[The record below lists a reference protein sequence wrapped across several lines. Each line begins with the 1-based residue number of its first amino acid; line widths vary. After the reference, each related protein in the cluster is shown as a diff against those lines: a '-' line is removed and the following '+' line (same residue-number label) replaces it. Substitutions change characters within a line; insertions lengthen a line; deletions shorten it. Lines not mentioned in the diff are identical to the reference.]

1 MDLRVAGI
9 GAGRRAQAHY
19 RALAQVEGAEVAAI
33 CDVDEGRA
41 QEAAAPFGAETYSD
55 YRDMLD
61 TEQPDAVYVITP
73 PNLHAEQVEY
83 AATQKAAIFVE
94 KPVALSVLDARRIR
108 MAVEQGGVLCCVG
121 YQHRYGSLAS
131 RARELMAG
139 RELGMT
145 RIWWYQGVPKV
156 PWNLDSAQG
165 GGQIVEQAT
174 HLLDLCR
181 LFGGEVNE
189 VYAQF
194 GRSAWKE
201 DESFQNWDVYSG
213 VFVYKTCAVG
223 SVATTYALFFGLPQS
238 SGLDIVSEEMLLRF
252 TGRGLEQITP
262 HGTEFHDPEEPS
274 SEVRMAQAFLQ
285 AVDANDPALIQTPL
299 DDALKTLALTL
310 AFNRST
316 TENRAVAPAEIEAE
330 IFA

>member
-1 MDLRVAGI
+1 MKLRVVGI

-19 RALAQVEGAEVAAI
+19 RALQEVENADVVAV
-33 CDVDEGRA
+33 CDVDAERA
-41 QEAAAPFGAETYSD
+41 QEAAAPFGAETYAD

-61 TEQPDAVYVITP
+61 TEQPDAVYIVTP

-108 MAVEQGGVLCCVG
+108 MAVEQGRVLCCVG

-131 RARELMAG
+131 RARELLAG
-139 RELGMT
+139 RELGLT

-156 PWNLDSAQG
+156 PWNLDSSQG

-181 LFGGEVNE
+181 LFGGEVDE

-194 GRSAWKE
+194 GRSAWKD
-201 DESFQNWDVYSG
+201 DETFQNWDVYSG
-213 VFVYKTCAVG
+213 VFAFKTGAVG

-238 SGLDIVSEEMLLRF
+238 SGLDLVSEEQLLRF
-252 TGRGLEQITP
+252 SGRDLQQITP
-262 HGTEFHDPEEPS
+262 RGTEVHAPEEPS
-274 SEVRMAQAFLQ
+274 SEVRMARAFLA
-285 AVDANDPALIQTPL
+285 AVEEDDHSLIQSPL

-316 TENRAVAPAEIEAE
+316 DENRPVSPAEIEEE

>member
-1 MDLRVAGI
+1 MNLRVAGI

-19 RALAQVEGAEVAAI
+19 RALAQVENAEVVAI
-33 CDVDEGRA
+33 CDVDDARA
-41 QEAAAPFGAETYSD
+41 QEAAAPFGAETYAD

-121 YQHRYGSLAS
+121 YQHRYSSLAR
-131 RARELMAG
+131 RARELLTG

-181 LFGGEVNE
+181 LFGGEVDE

-213 VFVYKTCAVG
+213 VFIYKTRAVG

-252 TGRGLEQITP
+252 SGTGLEQITP
-262 HGTEFHDPEEPS
+262 HGTEVHAPEEPS
-274 SEVRMAQAFLQ
+274 SEVRMAESFLQ
-285 AVDANDPALIQTPL
+285 AVDADDPALLQTPL

-310 AFNRST
+310 AFNRSSA
-316 TENRAVAPAEIEAE
+316 ESRAVAPEEIEAE

>member
-19 RALAQVEGAEVAAI
+19 RALQQVENAEVAAI
-33 CDVDEGRA
+33 CDVDEARA
-41 QEAAAPFGAETYSD
+41 EEAAAPFGAQTYTD

-61 TEQPDAVYVITP
+61 AEQPDAVYVITP

-94 KPVALSVLDARRIR
+94 KPVALTVLDARRIR
-108 MAVEQGGVLCCVG
+108 MAVEQGGVLCCAG
-121 YQHRYGSLAS
+121 YQHRYGSLAR
-131 RARELMAG
+131 RARELLAG
-139 RELGMT
+139 RELGLA
-145 RIWWYQGVPKV
+145 RSWWYQGVPKV

-181 LFGGEVNE
+181 VFGGEVDE

-194 GRSAWKE
+194 GRSAWKD

-213 VFVYKTCAVG
+213 VFAFKTGAVG
-223 SVATTYALFFGLPQS
+223 SAATTYALFFGLPQS
-238 SGLDIVSEEMLLRF
+238 SGLDLVSEEMLLRF
-252 TGRGLEQITP
+252 TQGELQQITP
-262 HGTEFHDPEEPS
+262 RGTEAHKAEPPS
-274 SEVRMAQAFLQ
+274 AEARMARAFLD
-285 AVDANDPALIQTPL
+285 AVDKDDPALIQSPL

-310 AFNRST
+310 AFNRSAA
-316 TENRAVAPAEIEAE
+316 EGRAVSPAEIEEE

>member
-19 RALAQVEGAEVAAI
+19 RALAEVEDAEVVAI
-33 CDVDEGRA
+33 CDVDAERA
-41 QEAAAPFGAETYSD
+41 QAAAEPFGADTYAD

-61 TEQPDAVYVITP
+61 TEQPDAVYIVTP

-121 YQHRYGSLAS
+121 YQHRYGNVAA
-131 RARELMAG
+131 RARELLAG
-139 RELGMT
+139 RELGLA

-181 LFGGEVNE
+181 LFGGEVDE

-194 GRSAWKE
+194 GRSAWK
-201 DESFQNWDVYSG
+201 DDTSFQNWDVYSG
-213 VFVYKTCAVG
+213 AFAFKTGAVG

-238 SGLDIVSEEMLLRF
+238 SGLDLVSEEQLLRF
-252 TGRGLEQITP
+252 SGRDLQQITP
-262 HGTEFHDPEEPS
+262 QGTEVHPVEEPS

-285 AVDANDPALIQTPL
+285 AVDEDDPSLLRSSL

-316 TENRAVAPAEIEAE
+316 AESRPVTPAEIEDE

>member
-19 RALAQVEGAEVAAI
+19 RALAQLEGAEVAAI

-121 YQHRYGSLAS
+121 YQHRYGNLAA
-131 RARELMAG
+131 RARELLAG
-139 RELGMT
+139 RELGLT

-156 PWNLDSAQG
+156 PWNLDFAQG

-181 LFGGEVNE
+181 LFGGEVDE

-238 SGLDIVSEEMLLRF
+238 SGLDLVSEEMLLRF
-252 TGRGLEQITP
+252 TGGELQQITP
-262 HGTEFHDPEEPS
+262 RGTEAYAAEEPS

-285 AVDANDPALIQTPL
+285 AVDADDPSLLRSSL
-299 DDALKTLALTL
+299 DDGLKTLALTL

-316 TENRAVAPAEIEAE
+316 AENRAVAPAEIEAE

>member
-1 MDLRVAGI
+1 MNLRVAGI

-19 RALAQVEGAEVAAI
+19 RALQEVENAEVIAI
-33 CDVDEGRA
+33 CDLDEARA
-41 QEAAAPFGAETYSD
+41 REAATPFGAETYAD

-61 TEQPDAVYVITP
+61 TEQPDAVYIITP

-121 YQHRYGSLAS
+121 YQQRYGSLVT
-131 RARELMAG
+131 RARELLAG
-139 RELGMT
+139 RELGLA

-181 LFGGEVNE
+181 LFGGEVDE

-194 GRSAWKE
+194 GRSAWKD

-213 VFVYKTCAVG
+213 VPLPSRQAQSAAWLPRMRFSSACRRVQGSISLARRCCCALRRENSRRLGRMGPRRIRPKV
-223 SVATTYALFFGLPQS
+223 LPLKC
-238 SGLDIVSEEMLLRF
+238 GWR
-252 TGRGLEQITP
+252 GR
-262 HGTEFHDPEEPS
+262 S
-274 SEVRMAQAFLQ
+274 
-285 AVDANDPALIQTPL
+285 
-299 DDALKTLALTL
+299 
-310 AFNRST
+310 
-316 TENRAVAPAEIEAE
+316 
-330 IFA
+330 

>member
-1 MDLRVAGI
+1 MKLRVAGI

-19 RALAQVEGAEVAAI
+19 RALAQVENAEVAAI
-33 CDVDEGRA
+33 CDVDEERA
-41 QEAAAPFGAETYSD
+41 QAAAAPFSAETYAD

-61 TEQPDAVYVITP
+61 AEQPDAVYIITP

-94 KPVALSVLDARRIR
+94 KPVALTVLDARRIR

-121 YQHRYGSLAS
+121 YQQRYTSLIE
-131 RARELMAG
+131 RARSLLAD
-139 RELGMT
+139 RDLGMA

-156 PWNLDSAQG
+156 PWNLDAAQG

-174 HLLDLCR
+174 HLFDLCR
-181 LFGGEVNE
+181 LLGGEIDH

-194 GRSAWKE
+194 GRRAWQ
-201 DESFQNWDVYSG
+201 DDADFQNWDVYSG
-213 VFVYKTCAVG
+213 TFAFASGAVG

-238 SGLDIVSEEMLLRF
+238 SGLDFVSEELLLRF
-252 TGRGLEQITP
+252 SGGGLQHITP
-262 HGTEFHDPEEPS
+262 DGTESLTAEEPS
-274 SEVRMAQAFLQ
+274 PEVRMAAAFLH
-285 AVDANDPALIQTPL
+285 AVETDNPVLLRSPL

-310 AFNRST
+310 SFNRAAEHGRTVS
-316 TENRAVAPAEIEAE
+316 PAEIEKE

>member
-33 CDVDEGRA
+33 CDVDQERA

-61 TEQPDAVYVITP
+61 AEQPDAVYIITP

-108 MAVEQGGVLCCVG
+108 LAVEQGGVLCCVG
-121 YQHRYGSLAS
+121 YQHRYGNPVA
-131 RARELMAG
+131 RARELLAG
-139 RELGMT
+139 RELGLT

-181 LFGGEVNE
+181 LFGGEVSE

-213 VFVYKTCAVG
+213 AFVYKTCAVG

-238 SGLDIVSEEMLLRF
+238 SGLDIVSEEQLLRF
-252 TGRGLEQITP
+252 TGGELQQITP
-262 HGTEFHDPEEPS
+262 HGTEVHPVEEPS

-285 AVDANDPALIQTPL
+285 AVDEDDPSLIRSSL

-316 TENRAVAPAEIEAE
+316 AENRAVAPEEIEAE

>member
-1 MDLRVAGI
+1 MKLRVAGI

-19 RALAQVEGAEVAAI
+19 RALQEVENAEVVAI
-33 CDVDEGRA
+33 CDLDEARA
-41 QEAAAPFGAETYSD
+41 REAAAPFGAETFTD

-61 TEQPDAVYVITP
+61 TEQPDAVYIITP

-94 KPVALSVLDARRIR
+94 KPVALTVLDARRIR
-108 MAVEQGGVLCCVG
+108 MAVEQGRVLCCVG
-121 YQHRYGSLAS
+121 YQHRYGSLVT
-131 RARELMAG
+131 RAREILAG
-139 RELGMT
+139 RELGLA

-181 LFGGEVNE
+181 LFGGEVDE

-194 GRSAWKE
+194 GRSAWR
-201 DESFQNWDVYSG
+201 DDANFQNWDVYSG
-213 VFVYKTCAVG
+213 TFAFKTGAVG

-238 SGLDIVSEEMLLRF
+238 SGLDLVSEEMLLRF
-252 TGRGLEQITP
+252 AQEELQEIRP
-262 HGTEFHDPEEPS
+262 NGTEAHGAESPS
-274 SEVRMAQAFLQ
+274 AEVRMARAFLE
-285 AVDANDPALIQTPL
+285 AVEADDSSLIRSPL
-299 DDALKTLALTL
+299 DEALKTLALTF
-310 AFNRST
+310 AFNRSAA
-316 TENRAVAPAEIEAE
+316 EGRAVTPAEIEAE

>member
-1 MDLRVAGI
+1 MRLRVAGI

-19 RALAQVEGAEVAAI
+19 RALAQIEGAEVAAI
-33 CDVDEGRA
+33 CDVDAGRA
-41 QEAAAPFGAETYSD
+41 QEAAAPFGAETYTD

-61 TEQPDAVYVITP
+61 IEQPDAVYVITP

-121 YQHRYGSLAS
+121 YQHRYSSLVS
-131 RARELMAG
+131 RARELLAG
-139 RELGMT
+139 RELGLA

-156 PWNLDSAQG
+156 PWNLDSDQG

-181 LFGGEVNE
+181 LFGGEVDE

-194 GRSAWKE
+194 GRSAWKD

-213 VFVYKTCAVG
+213 VFVFKTGAVG

-252 TGRGLEQITP
+252 SGGELQQITP
-262 HGTEFHDPEEPS
+262 HGTEAHAAEDPS
-274 SEVRMAQAFLQ
+274 SEVRMAQAFLR
-285 AVDANDPALIQTPL
+285 AVDEDAPSQLLTSF

-316 TENRAVAPAEIEAE
+316 AENRAVAPAEIEAE

>member
-19 RALAQVEGAEVAAI
+19 RALAQVDNAEVVAI
-33 CDVDEGRA
+33 CDVDAERA
-41 QEAAAPFGAETYSD
+41 QEAAAPFGADTYAD
-55 YRDMLD
+55 FRDMLD
-61 TEQPDAVYVITP
+61 TEQPDAVYIVTP
-73 PNLHAEQVEY
+73 PNLHVEQVEY

-121 YQHRYGSLAS
+121 YQHRYGSMAS
-131 RARELMAG
+131 RARELLAG
-139 RELGMT
+139 RELGLA

-181 LFGGEVNE
+181 LFGGEVDE

-194 GRSAWKE
+194 GRSAWKD

-213 VFVYKTCAVG
+213 VFAFKTGAVG

-238 SGLDIVSEEMLLRF
+238 SGLDLVSEEQLLRF
-252 TGRGLEQITP
+252 SGRDLQQITP
-262 HGTEFHDPEEPS
+262 SGTEVHAPEEPS
-274 SEVRMAQAFLQ
+274 SEERMARAFLA
-285 AVDANDPALIQTPL
+285 AVEEGDDSLIRSPL

-316 TENRAVAPAEIEAE
+316 AESRPVAPAEIEEE

>member
-1 MDLRVAGI
+1 MKLRVAGI

-19 RALAQVEGAEVAAI
+19 RALQAVENAEVIAI
-33 CDVDEGRA
+33 CDVDAERA
-41 QEAAAPFGAETYSD
+41 QQAAAPFDAETYAD

-121 YQHRYGSLAS
+121 YQHRYSSLAR

-139 RELGMT
+139 RELGLA

-156 PWNLDSAQG
+156 PWNLDSSQG

-181 LFGGEVNE
+181 LLGGEVDNVFAE
-189 VYAQF
+189 F
-194 GRSAWKE
+194 GRSAWKN
-201 DESFQNWDVYSG
+201 DESFRNWDVYSG
-213 VFVYKTCAVG
+213 VFAFKTGAVG

-252 TGRGLEQITP
+252 SQGELQQITP
-262 HGTEFHDPEEPS
+262 HGTEVHAAAGPS
-274 SEVRMAQAFLQ
+274 AEARMAQAFLQ
-285 AVDANDPALIQTPL
+285 AVDEDNPALLQSSL

-316 TENRAVAPAEIEAE
+316 AESRPVSPEEIEDE

>member
-19 RALAQVEGAEVAAI
+19 RALAQVDNAEVVAI
-33 CDVDEGRA
+33 CDVDAERA
-41 QEAAAPFGAETYSD
+41 QEAAAPFGADTYAD
-55 YRDMLD
+55 FRDMLD
-61 TEQPDAVYVITP
+61 TEQPDAVYIVTP

-121 YQHRYGSLAS
+121 YQHRYGSMAS
-131 RARELMAG
+131 RARELLAG
-139 RELGMT
+139 RELGLA

-181 LFGGEVNE
+181 LFGGEVDE

-194 GRSAWKE
+194 GRSAWKD

-213 VFVYKTCAVG
+213 VFAFKTGAVG

-238 SGLDIVSEEMLLRF
+238 SGLDLVSEEQLLRF
-252 TGRGLEQITP
+252 SGRDLQQITP
-262 HGTEFHDPEEPS
+262 SGTEVHAPEEPS
-274 SEVRMAQAFLQ
+274 SEARMARAFLA
-285 AVDANDPALIQTPL
+285 AVEEGDASLIRSPL

-316 TENRAVAPAEIEAE
+316 AENRPVAPAEIEEE

>member
-19 RALAQVEGAEVAAI
+19 RALAQVDDAEVVAI
-33 CDVDEGRA
+33 CDVDAERA
-41 QEAAAPFGAETYSD
+41 QEAAAPFGADTYAD
-55 YRDMLD
+55 FRDMLD
-61 TEQPDAVYVITP
+61 TEQPDAVYIVTP

-131 RARELMAG
+131 RARELIAG
-139 RELGMT
+139 RELGLA

-181 LFGGEVNE
+181 LFGGEVDE

-194 GRSAWKE
+194 GRSAWKD

-213 VFVYKTCAVG
+213 VFAFKTGAVG

-238 SGLDIVSEEMLLRF
+238 SGLDLVSEEQLLRF
-252 TGRGLEQITP
+252 SGRDLQQITP
-262 HGTEFHDPEEPS
+262 SGTEVHAPEEPS
-274 SEVRMAQAFLQ
+274 SEERMARAFLA
-285 AVDANDPALIQTPL
+285 AVEEGDDLLIRSPL

-316 TENRAVAPAEIEAE
+316 AENRPVAPGEIEEE

>member
-19 RALAQVEGAEVAAI
+19 RALGQVANAEVAAI
-33 CDVDEGRA
+33 CDVDEARA
-41 QEAAAPFGAETYSD
+41 QEAAAPFGAQAYAD

-61 TEQPDAVYVITP
+61 AEQPDAVYIITP

-83 AATQKAAIFVE
+83 AAAQRAAIFVE

-108 MAVEQGGVLCCVG
+108 MAVAQGRVLCAVG

-131 RARELMAG
+131 RARELLAG
-139 RELGMT
+139 RELGLA

-181 LFGGEVNE
+181 LLGGEVDNVFAE
-189 VYAQF
+189 F
-194 GRSAWKE
+194 GRSAWKD

-213 VFVYKTCAVG
+213 VFAYKSGAVG

-238 SGLDIVSEEMLLRF
+238 SGLDLVSEEMLLRF
-252 TGRGLEQITP
+252 SGGELQQITP
-262 HGTEFHDPEEPS
+262 QGTEVHAAAGPS
-274 SEVRMAQAFLQ
+274 AEVAMARAFLA
-285 AVDANDPALIQTPL
+285 AVAEDDELLIQSPL
-299 DDALKTLALTL
+299 DDALKTLAFTL

-316 TENRAVAPAEIEAE
+316 TESRPVAPSEIEAE

>member
-1 MDLRVAGI
+1 MKLRVAGI

-19 RALAQVEGAEVAAI
+19 RALQEVENAEVVAI
-33 CDVDEGRA
+33 CDLDEARA
-41 QEAAAPFGAETYSD
+41 REAAAPFGAETYAD

-61 TEQPDAVYVITP
+61 TEQPDAVYIITP

-121 YQHRYGSLAS
+121 YQQRYGSLVT
-131 RARELMAG
+131 RARELLAG
-139 RELGMT
+139 RDLGLA

-181 LFGGEVNE
+181 LFGGEVDE

-194 GRSAWKE
+194 GRSAWKD

-213 VFVYKTCAVG
+213 TFAFKTGAVG

-238 SGLDIVSEEMLLRF
+238 SGLDLVSEEMLLRF
-252 TGRGLEQITP
+252 AQGELQEIRP
-262 HGTEFHDPEEPS
+262 NGTEAHKAEGPS
-274 SEVRMAQAFLQ
+274 AEVRMARAFLE
-285 AVDANDPALIQTPL
+285 AVEADDSSLIRSPL
-299 DDALKTLALTL
+299 DEALKTLALTF
-310 AFNRST
+310 AFNRSAA
-316 TENRAVAPAEIEAE
+316 EGRAVTPAEIEAE

>member
-1 MDLRVAGI
+1 MKLRVAGI

-19 RALAQVEGAEVAAI
+19 RALAQVENAEVVAI
-33 CDVDEGRA
+33 CDVDAARA
-41 QEAAAPFGAETYSD
+41 REAAEPFGADTYAD

-61 TEQPDAVYVITP
+61 TEQPDAVYIVTP

-131 RARELMAG
+131 RARELLAG
-139 RELGMT
+139 RELGLT

-181 LFGGEVNE
+181 IFGGEVDE

-194 GRSAWKE
+194 GRSAWKD
-201 DESFQNWDVYSG
+201 DETFQNWDVYSG
-213 VFVYKTCAVG
+213 VFAFKTGAVG

-238 SGLDIVSEEMLLRF
+238 SGLDLVSEEQLLRF
-252 TGRGLEQITP
+252 SGRDLQQITP
-262 HGTEFHDPEEPS
+262 RGTEVHAPEEPS
-274 SEVRMAQAFLQ
+274 PEVRMARAFLA
-285 AVDANDPALIQTPL
+285 AVEEDDHSLIRSPL

-316 TENRAVAPAEIEAE
+316 DENRPVSPAEIEEE

>member
-41 QEAAAPFGAETYSD
+41 QEAAAPFGAETYAD

-108 MAVEQGGVLCCVG
+108 MAVEQGRVLCCVG

-131 RARELMAG
+131 RARELLAG

-181 LFGGEVNE
+181 LFGGEVDE

-194 GRSAWKE
+194 GRSAWKD

-213 VFVYKTCAVG
+213 VFAFKTGAVG

-252 TGRGLEQITP
+252 SGRDLQQITP
-262 HGTEFHDPEEPS
+262 RGTEVHAPEEPS
-274 SEVRMAQAFLQ
+274 SEVRMAQAFLK
-285 AVDANDPALIQTPL
+285 AVDKDDPSLLRSPL

-316 TENRAVAPAEIEAE
+316 AESRPVSPAEIEGE